1 MCDAGAPSSICSHTS
16 SARGKGGCAWSLA
29 ERLGPKRSLCRRNLS
44 FSPRLEAAESHLD
57 QVGAGCRGQRS
68 WLSLVPFLSSSPFP
82 LNPSPGPRRAWQP
95 VPGLPSRGLQS
106 RAQDGHG
113 EGAAESMDS
122 PPCSQVSR
130 SQVLFTVAQVCLS
143 MCAPMWVCASVYS
156 RHMLLCG
163 HVSVGTQARLPACV
177 LGGIYSHVF
186 AHFLF
191 AHASTTVV
199 LVHSC
204 VHAGVC
210 MLCAW
215 VSLVGLVQRKPKNY

>member
-1 MCDAGAPSSICSHTS
+1 MPRAEELAPV
-16 SARGKGGCAWSLA
+16 
-29 ERLGPKRSLCRRNLS
+29 GPLS
-44 FSPRLEAAESHLD
+44 FLIS
-57 QVGAGCRGQRS
+57 
-68 WLSLVPFLSSSPFP
+68 
-82 LNPSPGPRRAWQP
+82 
-95 VPGLPSRGLQS
+95 LPSEPQS
-106 RAQDGHG
+106 RAQEGLAACSWPPQQRAPEQSSG
-113 EGAAESMDS
+113 WPWEGAAESMDS

-130 SQVLFTVAQVCLS
+130 SQVLFTGAQVCLS

-156 RHMLLCG
+156 RRMLLCG
-163 HVSVGTQARLPACV
+163 HVHVGTRARLPACV

-215 VSLVGLVQRKPKNY
+215 VSLVGLVRRKLKNY